1 MDTTKILGFLRCLGW
16 FSILFYLSACESAP
30 QNATSLDASKLIQ
43 NTQYQFQQPLTLR
56 ENLLAERGFNSID
69 SVQWQQLDLQKKTT
83 YNPASSYYILGKLAP
98 LNQLFSTLFIL
109 EDHPEFSRSWTV
121 TYNTMGQSIDQ
132 LLVYYQKQPGPL
144 RTSGYLNENQ
154 ITLTLEGSLKKRYR
168 LSEAGT
174 FILLAD

>member
-1 MDTTKILGFLRCLGW
+1 MGPTKIWDFLRCLGW

-30 QNATSLDASKLIQ
+30 KNATSLDASKLIQ
-43 NTQYQFQQPLTLR
+43 NTQYQFQQPLVLR
-56 ENLLAERGFNSID
+56 ENLLAERGFNSLD
-69 SVQWQQLDLQKKTT
+69 SIQWQHLGLQKKAT

-109 EDHPEFSRSWTV
+109 EDHPEYSRAWMV
-121 TYNTMGQSIDQ
+121 TYNTMGQSIEQ

-144 RTSGYLNENQ
+144 RTSAYLNENQ
-154 ITLTLEGSLKKRYR
+154 ITLTLEGSLKKRYQ

-174 FILLAD
+174 FRLITE